1 MQCLLQIAQSSSK
14 NQWGCGSLMMIVACE
29 ATNHGSI
36 AKETRIS
43 NRDQVQILG
52 EFYGIVP
59 PYHDSLANE
68 SACDHWL
75 TP

>member
-1 MQCLLQIAQSSSK
+1 
-14 NQWGCGSLMMIVACE
+14 MMIVACE